1 MGANVMMYRRTDINL
16 TMLRLGNVWH
26 YCTPDGIP
34 NGEHAEHSSY
44 FESLVHD
51 GVLVPLERVYL
62 AINIRTAQ
70 LQIVSDATEVAG
82 DWKLITAPGG
92 LYVL

>member
-1 MGANVMMYRRTDINL
+1 MMYRRTDYRRTDLNIL
-16 TMLRLGNVWH
+16 MLRMGMVWH
-26 YCTPDGIP
+26 YCTPDGVP
-34 NGEHAEHSSY
+34 NGTHAEHDSY
-44 FESLVHD
+44 FDSLLND

-70 LQIVSDATEVAG
+70 LQIVADGTEVDG